1 MATGKKFDGG
11 KSPVTQAAL
20 HYFPQALLAV
30 GKVSEYGA
38 KKYDVHYSEKNWEL
52 VPQAFNRYSD
62 GLGRH
67 LLLESLGPWDDESKL
82 LHAAHAA
89 WNALARLELL
99 LRDGVHLE
107 HPADATPPDDDDG
120 IPF

>member
-1 MATGKKFDGG
+1 MTGKKFDAG
-11 KSPVTQAAL
+11 KSPIVQGCM

-38 KKYDVHYSEKNWEL
+38 KKYGVPYSDKNWLDVEN
-52 VPQAFNRYSD
+52 AIDRYAD

-67 LLLESLGPWDDESKL
+67 LISEDIEGMHDGESFI

-99 LRDGVHLE
+99 LRAGHSLQVV
-107 HPADATPPDDDDG
+107 TPKAPVDD

>member
-1 MATGKKFDGG
+1 MSEGKKFDAG
-11 KSPVTQAAL
+11 KSPVVQGCL
-20 HYFPQALLAV
+20 HYFPAALLAV

-38 KKYDVHYSEKNWEL
+38 NKYDVSYSDKNWGRL
-52 VPQAFNRYSD
+52 HDAFNRYTD

-67 LLLESLGPWDDESKL
+67 LLLEGQDLWDDESNL

-99 LRDGVHLE
+99 LQDGTELVAPVPSVVVE
-107 HPADATPPDDDDG
+107 DDG